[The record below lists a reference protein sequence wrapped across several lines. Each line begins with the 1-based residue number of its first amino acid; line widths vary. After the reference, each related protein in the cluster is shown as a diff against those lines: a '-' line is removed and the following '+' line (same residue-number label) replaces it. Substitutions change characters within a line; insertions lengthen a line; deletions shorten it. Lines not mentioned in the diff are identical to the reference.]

1 MHPQNF
7 YRYNPPNFKI
17 LANKYPSFDKFI
29 VNKTE
34 KIFNIDWK
42 DPNATRE
49 FTRVLLDHDFGLKIE
64 LPEDYL
70 CPTITLRSN
79 YLYWLN
85 EKLNDLGIDVNNVV
99 KGIDIGT
106 GASCIFPLLGVK
118 LFKNWSFLGLD
129 IDDSSLKFA
138 KKNIELNSLESKIS
152 LFKNENKEKILFNYF
167 QANQG
172 EEKNEEVF
180 DFCLCNPPFFND
192 LSETNI
198 NPKSTCTGS
207 ANELVTEGGEFIFIK
222 KIIEESIVLKSK
234 IKFYSSM
241 VGRKCNLKPLLDLL
255 KKNFGLPNSKIFTAE
270 LSQGNTHRWVMGWIV
285 DDSFQPSSINN
296 NKKLNNNNNNNDSN
310 YNRNSDFLTR
320 LERRKFYREGLMK
333 EFNNDSS
340 NKEEIINSLNNHFNK
355 NKIIINDNSRETDT
369 TGKDEKIIECKSFLN
384 NLVNQNLDEEIEF
397 SFRTEIKY
405 IQNKVLSILLKP
417 IEPPE
422 DGNKQ
427 IINSNLFYIKKL
439 FQSILDNI
447 K

>member
-17 LANKYPSFDKFI
+17 LANKYPSFYKFI
-29 VNKTE
+29 VNKAE
-34 KIFNIDWK
+34 KIYNIDWK

-49 FTRVLLDHDFGLKIE
+49 FTRSSGNSIFKD
-64 LPEDYL
+64 
-70 CPTITLRSN
+70 
-79 YLYWLN
+79 WLN
-85 EKLNDLGIDVNNVV
+85 EKLNNLGIDVNNVV

-106 GASCIFPLLGVK
+106 GASSIFPLLGVK

-167 QANQG
+167 QANQD

-207 ANELVTEGGEFIFIK
+207 ANELVTEE
-222 KIIEESIVLKSK
+222 
-234 IKFYSSM
+234 KFWITQ
-241 VGRKCNLKPLLDLL
+241 
-255 KKNFGLPNSKIFTAE
+255 FKIFTAE

-285 DDSFQPSSINN
+285 DDSFQPSCINN
-296 NKKLNNNNNNNDSN
+296 NKKLKINNSNDSN
-310 YNRNSDFLTR
+310 YNKNSDFLTR

-340 NKEEIINSLNNHFNK
+340 NNKEEIINSLNNHFNK

-405 IQNKVLSILLKP
+405 SQNKVQSILLKP

-427 IINSNLFYIKKL
+427 IITQIYFISKNYFNQF
-439 FQSILDNI
+439 
-447 K
+447 